1 MNVLNL
7 NVQQKAMKIKRGEI
21 ILKNLQVKSLEK
33 AKKLAYALNII
44 EEECGIHEVKI
55 TFENFFICPWIKT
68 EDLNN
73 TEMEILVSDI
83 FKQIK

>member
-1 MNVLNL
+1 
-7 NVQQKAMKIKRGEI
+7 MKIKRGEI
-21 ILKNLQVKSLEK
+21 VLKNLQVKSLEK

-44 EEECGIHEVKI
+44 EEECGILAVKI
-55 TFENFFICPWIKT
+55 TFENFVICPWIKI